1 MTHTVLAIT
10 HPNGAASAVGSGT
23 HWFAIGLL
31 VGMVAI
37 SFAPGWLTALIVTFD
52 LVALGWSFGILHYAD
67 TGTGRWVLIAVLF
80 LVIGLFLG
88 TIRGLKLLSEH
99 EFLTRRNGM
108 RARGW
113 KI

>member
-1 MTHTVLAIT
+1 
-10 HPNGAASAVGSGT
+10 
-23 HWFAIGLL
+23 
-31 VGMVAI
+31 
-37 SFAPGWLTALIVTFD
+37 
-52 LVALGWSFGILHYAD
+52 
-67 TGTGRWVLIAVLF
+67 
-80 LVIGLFLG
+80 LFLG